1 MWLMDAP
8 RSGCQ
13 SSFLPA
19 MHCFENPAEVDGL
32 LSLFQSRLRTVFSM
46 RWNRVGMEAMR
57 FDELSYSHRDF

>member
-1 MWLMDAP
+1 
-8 RSGCQ
+8 
-13 SSFLPA
+13 